1 MCLWF
6 VTLCICVDEIVSAS
20 PRLSKKKKRV
30 VAKGGFLFFV
40 FFVKKALNVYCFQM
54 VSAYVT
60 SYRSLLPALE
70 KKVLCVTQKLKLLV
84 IFTEV

>member
-1 MCLWF
+1 MC
-6 VTLCICVDEIVSAS
+6 IV
-20 PRLSKKKKRV
+20 
-30 VAKGGFLFFV
+30 
-40 FFVKKALNVYCFQM
+40 FQM

-70 KKVLCVTQKLKLLV
+70 KKKVLSVTQKLKLLV